1 MKIKQP
7 IYLAA
12 AAAGFVLL
20 IAGPSLIGKEYGL
33 AAGFVL
39 LFFGI
44 YGVSR
49 KVLPAT
55 SESDTDASKPVY
67 GEGFTD
73 IPEGTAKRD
82 ITGSGRQRPDS
93 SSSENA

>member
-12 AAAGFVLL
+12 AVAGFVLL
-20 IAGPSLIGKEYGL
+20 IAGPSLLGKEYGL

-49 KVLPAT
+49 KVMPAT
-55 SESDTDASKPVY
+55 SESGTDAPKPVS
-67 GEGFTD
+67 GEGSAD
-73 IPEGTAKRD
+73 AQEGTAQGE
-82 ITGSGRQRPDS
+82 ITGSGRQRPDAS
-93 SSSENA
+93 SCENA